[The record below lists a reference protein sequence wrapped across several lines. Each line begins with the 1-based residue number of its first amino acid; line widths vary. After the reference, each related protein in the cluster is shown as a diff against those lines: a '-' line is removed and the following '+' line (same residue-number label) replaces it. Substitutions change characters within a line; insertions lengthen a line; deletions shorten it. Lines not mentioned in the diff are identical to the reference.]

1 MRIVEMMAGV
11 DKFVSFEF
19 FPPKEKEKWPDFFHE
34 ARRLREVNPL
44 FVSVTYGA
52 GGTTQDNTLEIVTKL
67 KNEIGLEPMAH
78 LTCVGADETAIGEFL
93 DQLADNNVD
102 NVLALRGD
110 PPKGEKSFIPSDA
123 RFCHAN
129 DLVNFIK
136 DRQPEMGVG
145 VAGYPEVHPEA
156 ESADSDLKALKTK
169 IQAGGEIIVTQLF
182 FDNALYF
189 DYATKVKAMGVMQ
202 PIIPGILPVL
212 SLASVERIVELC
224 GASIPDDF
232 MEALKTAH
240 AEDQAAKAEGEPGGR
255 VRALGIA
262 HAKRQVAGLLEGGAP
277 GVHLYTLNKA
287 DACLE
292 IVQSPEVCKQ
302 LRRCPE
308 VAP

>member
-1 MRIVEMMAGV
+1 MRIADKMTGV

-19 FPPKEKEKWPDFFHE
+19 FPPKEREKWDDFFHE

-52 GGTTQDNTLEIVTKL
+52 GGTTQDNTLEIVKKL

-78 LTCVGADETAIGEFL
+78 LTCVGADEKAIGEFL
-93 DQLADNNVD
+93 DQLAENDVN

-129 DLVNFIK
+129 DLVDFIK
-136 DRQPEMGVG
+136 ERHPEMGVG

-156 ESADSDLKALKTK
+156 ESAMSDLEALKVK
-169 IQAGGEIIVTQLF
+169 IQAGSDLIVTQLF

-224 GASIPDDF
+224 GASIPEDF
-232 MEALKTAH
+232 LESLKAAH
-240 AEDQAAKAEGEPGGR
+240 EEDKAAKEEGEPGGR

-262 HAKRQVAGLLEGGAP
+262 HAKKQVAELLEGGAP

-292 IVQSPEVCKQ
+292 IVRSPEVCKH
-302 LRRCPE
+302 LKDCAEP
-308 VAP
+308 VA

>member
-1 MRIVEMMAGV
+1 MQIADMMANA

-19 FPPKEKEKWPDFFHE
+19 FPPKEKEKWDDFFHE
-34 ARRLREVNPL
+34 ARRLKEVNPL

-78 LTCVGADETAIGEFL
+78 LTCVGADEKAIGAFL
-93 DQLADNNVD
+93 DELVSNDVA

-123 RFCHAN
+123 RFCYAN
-129 DLVNFIK
+129 DLVTFIK
-136 DRQPEMGVG
+136 QRHPEIGVA
-145 VAGYPEVHPEA
+145 VAGYPEVYPEA
-156 ESADSDLKALKTK
+156 RSANADLEALKTK
-169 IQAGGEIIVTQLF
+169 IQAGGDFIVTQLF
-182 FDNALYF
+182 FDNTTYF

-202 PIIPGILPVL
+202 PIVPGILPVL
-212 SLASVERIVELC
+212 SLTSVERIVELC
-224 GASIPDDF
+224 GACIPKDF
-232 MEALKTAH
+232 LEALKEAH
-240 AEDQAAKAEGEPGGR
+240 EQDMSAKEEGEPAGR

-262 HAKRQVAGLLEGGAP
+262 HAKQQVAGLLEGGAP

-292 IVQSPEVCKQ
+292 IVRSPEVCKH
-302 LRRCPE
+302 LGTCLE
-308 VAP
+308 DAA

>member
-1 MRIVEMMAGV
+1 MRIADLMTTVEP
-11 DKFVSFEF
+11 FVSFEF

-34 ARRLREVNPL
+34 ATRLKEVNPL

-52 GGTTQDNTLEIVTKL
+52 GGTTQGNTLEIVTKL
-67 KNEIGLEPMAH
+67 KQEIGLEPMAH
-78 LTCVGADETAIGEFL
+78 LTCVGADETAIGAFL
-93 DQLADNNVD
+93 DQLRANDVE

-129 DLVNFIK
+129 DLVEFIRK
-136 DRQPEMGVG
+136 SHPDMSVG

-156 ESADSDLKALKTK
+156 ESAMADLDALKTK
-169 IQAGGEIIVTQLF
+169 IQAGGDFIITQLF

-189 DYATKVKAMGVMQ
+189 DYATKVKAMGLMQ
-202 PIIPGILPVL
+202 PIVPGILPVL
-212 SLASVERIVELC
+212 SLVSVERIVELC
-224 GASIPDDF
+224 GASVPKAF
-232 MEALKTAH
+232 LEELKDAH
-240 AEDQAAKAEGEPGGR
+240 EEDTKAKEKGEPGGR
-255 VRALGIA
+255 VRAVGIA

-292 IVQSPEVCKQ
+292 IVRSPEVCKY
-302 LRRCPE
+302 LRCCPT
-308 VAP
+308 AA